1 MVYLYCRHITAIY
14 HRKDSYNLIS
24 PKFFC
29 FFLRINLAFPSFF
42 PQCGLSMFCVFRFF
56 VRIVWRINLLYAF
69 HSYIIY
75 KACGADFLVV
85 KYIFL
90 YVAQDEKA
98 QVFFSHSQKSN
109 GIIQDFYKNT
119 FYRFSISIFYSSVFY
134 CLFRILNRL
143 IL

>member
-56 VRIVWRINLLYAF
+56 VRIVWRINLLYTF
-69 HSYIIY
+69 HFYIIY

-85 KYIFL
+85 KCIFL
-90 YVAQDEKA
+90 YAAQDEKA
-98 QVFFSHSQKSN
+98 QVFFFTRKKVMLLYR
-109 GIIQDFYKNT
+109 IIVKTLFMVSLFQF
-119 FYRFSISIFYSSVFY
+119 FIQAFFIVF
-134 CLFRILNRL
+134 FAS
-143 IL
+143 